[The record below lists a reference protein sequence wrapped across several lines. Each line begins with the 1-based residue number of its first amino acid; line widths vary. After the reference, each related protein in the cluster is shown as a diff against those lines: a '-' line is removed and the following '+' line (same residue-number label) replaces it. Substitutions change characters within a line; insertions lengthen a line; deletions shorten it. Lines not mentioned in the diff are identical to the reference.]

1 MTSYYKVP
9 VLAIEH
15 NNSIFSRRSTIVTVP
30 RPAPRPLPWTKND
43 SFCGKEV
50 DFMSVWPLTSW
61 HPSWIQHQLV
71 ADFLRV
77 AWTFQRNALCKSV
90 ISSSNDTTT
99 SIILPGRQK
108 LPPVMPEFNRT
119 GLSIDYCLKT
129 FSSATPH
136 ALKEASVH
144 TKGGNWTLGE
154 DVKGNGKPGWW
165 INSPDGQGSS
175 LTFSIK
181 ANATKGVLLLSYLT
195 SYTEDMGTVEIF
207 ADGDASQS
215 VTVNS
220 KRDNRRVSLT
230 ETKRLCLKN
239 NTSTGIIPS
248 CSELAAKQ
256 IENSN
261 PVYDIQPHAI
271 TIRLL
276 PKKGPNKFKIYGLFS
291 C

>member
-1 MTSYYKVP
+1 
-9 VLAIEH
+9 
-15 NNSIFSRRSTIVTVP
+15 
-30 RPAPRPLPWTKND
+30 
-43 SFCGKEV
+43 
-50 DFMSVWPLTSW
+50 
-61 HPSWIQHQLV
+61 
-71 ADFLRV
+71 
-77 AWTFQRNALCKSV
+77 
-90 ISSSNDTTT
+90 
-99 SIILPGRQK
+99 
-108 LPPVMPEFNRT
+108 MPEFNRT

-175 LTFSIK
+175 LTFSIE

-256 IENSN
+256 K
-261 PVYDIQPHAI
+261 
-271 TIRLL
+271 TLT
-276 PKKGPNKFKIYGLFS
+276 
-291 C
+291 